1 MKIAERFGLCSSAA
15 QARAIS
21 MIIAQPV
28 ALSTA
33 PL

>member
-1 MKIAERFGLCSSAA
+1 MNMAERFGLCSSAA